1 MSNKPVYYYDQKEDG
16 SQHVVDGGR
25 RDAGDAHRHPGGN
38 RIKLFFLRRRR
49 RCRKRQPCSQ
59 NVRLGRKGFPGT
71 NTLAYLASLSVK
83 KMLIFE
89 G

>member
-1 MSNKPVYYYDQKEDG
+1 VA
-16 SQHVVDGGR
+16 
-25 RDAGDAHRHPGGN
+25 DATPAMLIVILVEIGLN
-38 RIKLFFLRRRR
+38 FFLFVVE
-49 RCRKRQPCSQ
+49 RQPCPQ